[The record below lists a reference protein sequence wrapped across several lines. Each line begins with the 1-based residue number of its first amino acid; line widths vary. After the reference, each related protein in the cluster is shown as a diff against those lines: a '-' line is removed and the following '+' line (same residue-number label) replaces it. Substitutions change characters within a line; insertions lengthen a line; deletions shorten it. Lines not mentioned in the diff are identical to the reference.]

1 MPLRAPPATH
11 TRSSTTTS
19 TSTSTSTSNTAA
31 PPPPPSPPKTP
42 QPRHPYLT
50 GNFAPIQ
57 QTLPLTPCSYTGTIP
72 AELAGGQYVRNG
84 SNPVSNEDLGRDAHW
99 FDGDGMLAG
108 VLFRRHEQTGDIHPE
123 FVNQYILTDLYLST
137 LSSPR
142 LRVPILPSIATLVN
156 PLYSLFY
163 VTLRILRTVLLV
175 ILSFLP
181 GSKQKINKISV
192 ANTNIVYHDGRALAT
207 CESGPP
213 MRIQLPELETV
224 GWYNGAWAQGEEV
237 GDGVLDKEMMR
248 ELHGKKLG
256 EDSAFALLGW
266 IREWTTAH
274 PKIDP
279 VSKEMLMFHSSFAP
293 PYVQYSIIPQQ
304 QQCTPNPAVSNENT
318 APPGLEKLL
327 NATVPGVAK
336 AKMMHDFG
344 VSLSHT
350 VIMDLPLSLDPM
362 NQLKGMP
369 PVSYDSSQ
377 PSRFGVFPRRHP
389 EEVRWFETDASC
401 IFHTANTW
409 DTTVIDAAGEK
420 ATTEVNML
428 ACRLTSA
435 TLIYASGN
443 IAAPVERKPKV
454 VLAETK
460 KKRRMPFFSKYDDAE
475 STVYERA
482 ALLESPDEDEE
493 KEPFV
498 HINPGPSPSPF
509 TSPDEDSTSWEE
521 DQCRLYYYAFDL
533 SSPPTTNR
541 IAHQWALT
549 TIPFEFPSVR
559 PDREM
564 SAARYIYGCSTSS
577 TSFGSALGKATK
589 IDVLVKIDALAL
601 VERGRASPPRSVGG
615 SVDTRSMAAILA
627 SAEGGDAV
635 KGFQMP
641 EGWFAQ
647 EPRFVAAEG
656 NEGEDDGWLL
666 FYAFDEGQ
674 LLASGDVPGE
684 DGVTGGEGKAKS
696 ELWVLSA
703 RDMKTVLARV
713 RLPQRVPYGLH
724 GSWFDGEMIRGQRG
738 VEGTPRTVESVRGA
752 EVGGGG
758 VWGASRRWVERI
770 LG

>member
-1 MPLRAPPATH
+1 MFEPPLPLAGQKRK
-11 TRSSTTTS
+11 RGSSHLLQQ
-19 TSTSTSTSNTAA
+19 
-31 PPPPPSPPKTP
+31 TP
-42 QPRHPYLT
+42 QSKHPYLS

-57 QTLPLTPCSYTGTIP
+57 QTLPLTPCTYTCTIP
-72 AELAGGQYVRNG
+72 AELADGQYVRNG
-84 SNPVSNEDLGRDAHW
+84 SNPVSNDDLGRDAHW

-108 VLFRRHEQTGDIHPE
+108 VLFRRDEQTGEIQPE

-156 PLYSLFY
+156 PLHSLFH

-181 GSKQKINKISV
+181 GSKQKIKKISV

-224 GWYNGAWAQGEEV
+224 GWYNGAWAEGELKED
-237 GDGVLDKEMMR
+237 DGKKDAAEMKGMY
-248 ELHGKKLG
+248 GKKLG
-256 EDSAFALLGW
+256 EDSSIALLGW

-279 VSKEMLMFHSSFAP
+279 VTKEMLMFHSSFAP
-293 PYVQYSIIPQQ
+293 PRQQ
-304 QQCTPNPAVSNENT
+304 RTRK
-318 APPGLEKLL
+318 PPRLEKLL
-327 NATVPGVAK
+327 NAPVPGISK

-344 VSLSHT
+344 VSLAHT

-362 NQLKGMP
+362 NQLRGLP
-369 PVSYDSSQ
+369 PVSYDPSQ

-389 EEVRWFETDASC
+389 EKVRWFETDASC

-409 DTTVIDAAGEK
+409 DTSLVDEAGEK
-420 ATTEVNML
+420 TTTEVNML

-435 TLIYASGN
+435 TLVYAAGN

-454 VLAETK
+454 VLAEA

-482 ALLESPDEDEE
+482 ALLESPGDGEE
-493 KEPFV
+493 KEAFV
-498 HINPGPSPSPF
+498 HINDGPSPSPF
-509 TSPDEDSTSWEE
+509 TTSPDDNEDEDEDDTSWEE

-533 SSPPTTNR
+533 SSPPTTNQ
-541 IAHQWALT
+541 ITHQWALT

-559 PDREM
+559 PEKEM
-564 SAARYIYGCSTSS
+564 QDARFIYGCSTSS

-601 VERGRASPPRSVGG
+601 IDRGRRSPPRSVGG
-615 SVDTRSMAAILA
+615 SVDARSMAEIL
-627 SAEGGDAV
+627 SSEDEGDAV
-635 KGFQMP
+635 KGFRMP
-641 EGWFAQ
+641 DGWFAQ
-647 EPRFVAAEG
+647 EPRFVPASSHSS
-656 NEGEDDGWLL
+656 EDDGWLL
-666 FYAFDEGQ
+666 FYAFDEAQ
-674 LLASGDVPGE
+674 LLPSGDVPAE
-684 DGVTGGEGKAKS
+684 DGTSFSFTGPQQGRARS

-703 RDMKTVLARV
+703 RDMKTVVARV
-713 RLPQRVPYGLH
+713 KLPQRVPYGLH
-724 GSWFDGEMIRGQRG
+724 GSWFDEDMIAGQRG
-738 VEGTPRTVESVRGA
+738 VEGMPRTLEGVRWEQQG
-752 EVGGGG
+752 EGVDGGG
-758 VWGASRRWVERI
+758 VWGAGRRWVERM

>member
-1 MPLRAPPATH
+1 MFEPPLPLAGHKRKRA
-11 TRSSTTTS
+11 SSHLLQE
-19 TSTSTSTSNTAA
+19 
-31 PPPPPSPPKTP
+31 TP

-57 QTLPLTPCSYTGTIP
+57 QTLPLTPCTYTGTIP
-72 AELAGGQYVRNG
+72 VELAGGQYVRNG

-108 VLFRRHEQTGDIHPE
+108 VLFRQDEENGEIQPE
-123 FVNQYILTDLYLST
+123 FVNRYILTDLYLST

-224 GWYNGAWAQGEEV
+224 GWYNGAWAQGEED
-237 GDGVLDKEMMR
+237 GDGVLDKEEMR

-274 PKIDP
+274 PKVDP
-279 VSKEMLMFHSSFAP
+279 VTKEMLMFHSSFAP

-304 QQCTPNPAVSNENT
+304 QHTPNPNTPAVSYEHT
-318 APPGLEKLL
+318 TQPRLEKLL

-350 VIMDLPLSLDPM
+350 VIMDLPLSLDPV
-362 NQLKGMP
+362 NQLRGLP
-369 PVSYDSSQ
+369 PVTYDSSQ
-377 PSRFGVFPRRHP
+377 PSRFGVFPRRQP
-389 EEVRWFETDASC
+389 DDVRWFETDASC

-409 DTTVIDAAGEK
+409 DTSEVDEAGNTT
-420 ATTEVNML
+420 TTEVNML

-509 TSPDEDSTSWEE
+509 TAPDETLNEDSPSWEE

-533 SSPPTTNR
+533 SSPATTNR

-589 IDVLVKIDALAL
+589 IDVLVKIDALGL

-627 SAEGGDAV
+627 SAAAEDPV

-647 EPRFVAAEG
+647 EPRFVPKRDG
-656 NEGEDDGWLL
+656 VGEDDGWLL

-674 LLASGDVPGE
+674 LLPSGDVPGE
-684 DGVTGGEGKAKS
+684 DGGVGGEGRAKS
-696 ELWVLSA
+696 ELWVLST
-703 RDMKTVLARV
+703 RDMKTVVARALVAHLVFLSKEAKSYRTLAV
-713 RLPQRVPYGLH
+713 H
-724 GSWFDGEMIRGQRG
+724 TS
-738 VEGTPRTVESVRGA
+738 TVTSTN
-752 EVGGGG
+752 
-758 VWGASRRWVERI
+758 S
-770 LG
+770 